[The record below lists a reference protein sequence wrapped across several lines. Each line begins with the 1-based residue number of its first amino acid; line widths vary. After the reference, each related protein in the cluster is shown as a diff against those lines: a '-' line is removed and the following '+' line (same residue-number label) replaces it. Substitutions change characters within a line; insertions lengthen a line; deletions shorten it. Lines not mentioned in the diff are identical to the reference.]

1 MPPENAFQE
10 HNIIRRRR
18 FYSAVVQFSNW
29 LICQYPHSSARKH
42 YLSDLALFFSWSG
55 KPPSEISP
63 LDVDRYVHHCLEKGL
78 SPLTINRR
86 LSSLRLFYYF
96 LSVINEQPMECP
108 VISKRHFLCKPHP
121 LPRDA
126 SEEQI
131 FALFSVITNKRDNAI
146 FTLMLECGLRVGEVC
161 ALSLDDVLFDDPSRL
176 KVHGK
181 GDRQRMVY
189 LPPPAVS
196 ILKDWLTSRPV
207 TNDRAVFISQRGKR
221 LSVNGIQFILKEYCQ
236 KASVQV
242 TCHQFR
248 HAFGRRMVE
257 ASMPLTSLQK
267 LLGHNTPRTTQ
278 IYARISSPVLQAEY
292 NRAIQCVQENLS

>member
-1 MPPENAFQE
+1 MQPETT
-10 HNIIRRRR
+10 
-18 FYSAVVQFSNW
+18 SFSNW

-42 YLSDLALFFSWSG
+42 YLSDLALFFSWTG

-63 LDVDRYVHHCLEKGL
+63 QDVDQYIHYCLEKSL

-86 LSSLRLFYYF
+86 EESLRLFYYF
-96 LSVINEQPMECP
+96 LRIIQEKHLDCP
-108 VISKRHFLCKPHP
+108 IQKRHFLRKPLP

-131 FALFSVITNKRDNAI
+131 FVLFSVITNKRDNAI
-146 FTLMLECGLRVGEVC
+146 FNLMLECGLRVGEVC

-181 GDRQRMVY
+181 GDRQRMIY

-196 ILKDWLTSRPV
+196 ILKEWLTSRPIIR
-207 TNDRAVFISQRGKR
+207 DRAVFISQRGKR
-221 LSVNGIQFILKEYCQ
+221 LSVNGIQFILEEYCR
-236 KASVQV
+236 KAGVQV

-248 HAFGRRMVE
+248 HAFGRRMAE
-257 ASMPLTSLQK
+257 ASMPITSLQK
-267 LLGHNTPRTTQ
+267 LLGHRSPRTSQ
-278 IYARISSPVLQAEY
+278 RYANLSNPILQSEY
-292 NRAIQCVQENLS
+292 DRAIQQAQEGI

>member
-1 MPPENAFQE
+1 MQPETT
-10 HNIIRRRR
+10 
-18 FYSAVVQFSNW
+18 SFSNW
-29 LICQYPHSSARKH
+29 LICQYPNSSARKH
-42 YLSDLALFFSWSG
+42 YLSDLALFLSWTG

-63 LDVDRYVHHCLEKGL
+63 QDVDRYIHYCLEKSL

-96 LSVINEQPMECP
+96 LRIIQEEPLDCP
-108 VISKRHFLCKPHP
+108 VQKRHFLRKPHP
-121 LPRDA
+121 LPRDV
-126 SEEQI
+126 SEERI
-131 FALFSVITNKRDNAI
+131 IALFSAVTGNRDIAM

-161 ALSLDDVLFDDPSRL
+161 ALSLDDVLLDDPPRL

-248 HAFGRRMVE
+248 HAFGRRMAE
-257 ASMPLTSLQK
+257 ASMPITSLQK
-267 LLGHNTPRTTQ
+267 LLGHNSPRTTQ
-278 IYARISSPVLQAEY
+278 IYARISNPVLQAEY
-292 NRAIQCVQENLS
+292 NRAIQSVQENLS